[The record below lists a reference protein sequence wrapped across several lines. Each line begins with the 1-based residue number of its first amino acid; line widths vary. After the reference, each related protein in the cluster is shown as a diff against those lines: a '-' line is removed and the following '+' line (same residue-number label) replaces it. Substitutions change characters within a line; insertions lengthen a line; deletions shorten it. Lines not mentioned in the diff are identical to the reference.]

1 VSDGVTHARRRR
13 GGDVLLAVLAG
24 LAALSAPPL
33 VWGLGLVLWREVAS
47 CAPPSPMTTI
57 SLTCGLV
64 LLAVGV
70 GVVPAMAGD
79 QSASRWLPWVALLS
93 SLGVLALYTL
103 IMVSA
108 MSFGLSGHPE
118 RVSEAIPDV
127 FVSFVPSLAV
137 TGSAAVS
144 LLAKR
149 SLRGMFVA
157 LSSWTLVIAV
167 LGVVAAF
174 ADQATC
180 AAGL

>member
-1 VSDGVTHARRRR
+1 MV
-13 GGDVLLAVLAG
+13 
-24 LAALSAPPL
+24 
-33 VWGLGLVLWREVAS
+33 
-47 CAPPSPMTTI
+47 
-57 SLTCGLV
+57 
-64 LLAVGV
+64 
-70 GVVPAMAGD
+70 
-79 QSASRWLPWVALLS
+79 LLS